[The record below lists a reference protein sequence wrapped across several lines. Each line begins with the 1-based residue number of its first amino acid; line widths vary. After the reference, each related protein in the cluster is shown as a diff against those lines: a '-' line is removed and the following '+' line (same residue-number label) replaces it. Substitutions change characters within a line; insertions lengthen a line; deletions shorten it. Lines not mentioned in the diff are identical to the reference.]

1 MTRPTRRSA
10 KIKTIGQIGTGR
22 TRTTE
27 RHVHQFKI
35 ASLELERTRRSK
47 DLASALARVAEI
59 NKRLGEIEAEMERHR
74 VAMPPLPVLPQDGT
88 MVATSSKADNTA
100 RHEPT
105 RPNAAHGGGASSGK
119 RRTLRY

>member
-88 MVATSSKADNTA
+88 MVTSSKADNTA
-100 RHEPT
+100 RHEPA
-105 RPNAAHGGGASSGK
+105 RPNAAQAGASSGK

>member
-1 MTRPTRRSA
+1 MTRPARRSP

-74 VAMPPLPVLPQDGT
+74 VAMPPLPVLPQDTKMGT
-88 MVATSSKADNTA
+88 SNADNTA
-100 RHEPT
+100 RHEPA
-105 RPNAAHGGGASSGK
+105 RPNAAHGGASSGK

>member
-1 MTRPTRRSA
+1 VTRPTRRSP

-47 DLASALARVAEI
+47 DLANALARVAEI
-59 NKRLGEIEAEMERHR
+59 SKRLGEIEAEMEQHR
-74 VAMPPLPVLPQDGT
+74 VAMPPLAALPENRKVDVTLANTGT
-88 MVATSSKADNTA
+88 TA
-100 RHEPT
+100 RPDAART
-105 RPNAAHGGGASSGK
+105 NAAQAGASSSK